1 MTDIYIQYYL
11 NDQVQGYSKAVLMDT
26 NTAGKVIFGWQISNE
41 ITEEAGT
48 LQFSIIFFKKESNS
62 NELSY
67 VFNTLPAQMV
77 INKTLTI
84 DEDLSS
90 ADPVDYL
97 QGYLANLIDS
107 KKSNGFGVADTI
119 AFLDGILNNKSVY
132 ITGDKLY
139 ALAYNDSQNNLDN
152 TAINYKWICSNQGV
166 NTELQTGLGSEYK
179 KIVEDNSIFSS
190 SMGYNSKITYYTK
203 SNNFYVNSS
212 SEINEDNYQAQKE
225 NLYLKVYYCTVD
237 TYGSYSVVAY
247 GSTVNDTSKEVT
259 WPGPAVVVEGISKN
273 FNVFFNPSP
282 DNGNF
287 YFEKESSK
295 EISTTVK
302 NGEGVECSYSWTYN
316 SKPFSTE
323 SSINVEKE
331 GTYTLTVQANKNK
344 DSRAMDPKEFK
355 AYFDPTSA
363 SFPKIKG
370 SVTIK
375 NGKYTMTIENKSE
388 LGNGFYR
395 YNWKNGDGHTIQSID
410 KDESIEIREDIAQVS
425 VSIVKGIKESNPVTF
440 SISQ

>member
-97 QGYLANLIDS
+97 QGYLANLVDS
-107 KKSNGFGVADTI
+107 KKSNGFGVADTV
-119 AFLDGILNNKSVY
+119 AFLDGILNNKDVY

-152 TAINYKWICSNQGV
+152 TAVNYKWMCSYQGV
-166 NTELQTGLGSEYK
+166 NTELQTGIGSEYK

-237 TYGSYSVVAY
+237 TCGSYSVIAY
-247 GSTVNDTSKEVT
+247 GSTANDTSKEIT
-259 WPGPAVVVEGISKN
+259 WSGLAIAVKGIDEN

-282 DNGNF
+282 DNNNF
-287 YFEKESSK
+287 YFEKNGSK
-295 EISTTVK
+295 EVSTTLK
-302 NGEGVECSYSWTYN
+302 NGEGVECSYSWTN
-316 SKPFSTE
+316 NNKPFSTE
-323 SSINVEKE
+323 SSVNITEE

-344 DSRAMDPKEFK
+344 DSRTIGPKEFK

-363 SFPKIKG
+363 SFPEPEG
-370 SVTIK
+370 SVETE
-375 NGKYTMTIENKSE
+375 NGKYTVKIENSSA

-395 YNWKNGDGHTIQSID
+395 YNWKDGDGNTIQSID
-410 KDESIEIREDIAQVS
+410 NDASIDIRDDITQVS
-425 VSIVKGIKESNPVTF
+425 VSIVKGIKESNPKTF
-440 SISQ
+440 IISQ